1 MNELN
6 THWTNNRQSIF
17 MDKMPTLQAIY
28 SNENSLNLQGIIFK
42 QSLLWPPGERLDLMT
57 KFMIDEE

>member
-1 MNELN
+1 
-6 THWTNNRQSIF
+6 

>member
-1 MNELN
+1 
-6 THWTNNRQSIF
+6 

-28 SNENSLNLQGIIFK
+28 SNENSLNFQGIIFK
-42 QSLLWPPGERLDLMT
+42 QSLLWPPSDRLDFMT